1 MRLINTQYSAASD
14 STARTYYSAELSEY
28 TVKFYTERQH
38 RPTMDYFT
46 DDRQDAINTAQQVL
60 FDLALEA

>member
-28 TVKFYTERQH
+28 TVKFYTSKQH

-46 DDRQDAINTAQQVL
+46 DDKNDAIGTASQVL
-60 FDLALEA
+60 FDLSVGE